1 MFWER
6 DRVTFYENE
15 NAAKIISRNKI
26 KLAIKEKEFV
36 SNARNKFLDEF
47 IKFENKTVFEKGWYD
62 FFSLKIRYI
71 DEKLLVQYM
80 PNNTISKTFYK
91 ILLEARS
98 LSIGF
103 SNYTGCKMNIEKVFN
118 EIKKEV
124 YRDSKNNEE
133 FFFEFFLSKFQSKKT
148 KNLKFFKNFPMISDN
163 QIELLKN
170 NLENQQKFNELAK
183 RIACL
188 FKKEE
193 IKEDNQNNISK
204 NTNQKSKSPNKEKKR
219 IPVNKERKE
228 RKKDIQDLENLN
240 QSKENNRIEVA
251 NKYKIFTKEF
261 DVAKNAQKLVNS
273 DELNDLRKKFDEECK
288 DYTKLINELAKKLK
302 KLLLAFDSTAW
313 EFSQDEGSFDGSRFA
328 AFIANNNNS
337 SIYKLEK
344 KNIEKNTIVSLLMDN
359 SGSMRGKPI
368 ITSALTSEI
377 LTHTL
382 EKCNVNV
389 EILGFTTNEWKGGKS
404 KKKWEGLE
412 RPSKPGRLNDLL
424 HIIYK
429 DADAAWSLSKKNLGL
444 ILKDGL
450 LKENIDGEAL
460 IWASSRLKRRNEKK
474 KILIVISD
482 GAPVDDS
489 TLSVNIPGILENH
502 LREVVSEIE
511 QEGKINLVA
520 IGIGHDVSKY
530 YKKAFTIDSPDK
542 LGDIIIE
549 NLAKNLR

>member
-26 KLAIKEKEFV
+26 KLAIKEKDFI
-36 SNARNKFLDEF
+36 SNARNKLLDEF

-80 PNNTISKTFYK
+80 PDNTISKTFYK

-103 SNYTGCKMNIEKVFN
+103 SNFTGCKMNIEKVFN

-124 YRDSKNNEE
+124 YRDSKNSEE

-148 KNLKFFKNFPMISDN
+148 KNSKFFKNFPMISDN

-170 NLENQQKFNELAK
+170 SLENQQKFNELAK
-183 RIACL
+183 RIADL

-219 IPVNKERKE
+219 IPLNKERKE
-228 RKKDIQDLENLN
+228 KKKDIQDLENLN
-240 QSKENNRIEVA
+240 QTKENNQIEVL
-251 NKYKIFTKEF
+251 NKYKIYTKEF

-273 DELNDLRKKFDEECK
+273 NELNDLRKKFDEECK

-328 AFIANNNNS
+328 AFIANNDNS

-404 KKKWEGLE
+404 KKKWEGLD
-412 RPSKPGRLNDLL
+412 RPNKPGRLNDLL

-429 DADAAWSLSKKNLGL
+429 DADTAWSLSKKNLGL

-489 TLSVNIPGILENH
+489 TLSVNSPSILENH

-530 YKKAFTIDSPDK
+530 YKKAFTIDSPEK

>member
-1 MFWER
+1 M
-6 DRVTFYENE
+6 TFYENE
-15 NAAKIISRNKI
+15 NTAKIISKNKI
-26 KLAIKEKEFV
+26 KLVIKDKDLI
-36 SNARNKFLDEF
+36 SNSENKFLDES
-47 IKFENKTVFEKGWYD
+47 IKFENKTIFEKGWYD

-71 DEKLLVQYM
+71 DEKLFGQNIPDTKL
-80 PNNTISKTFYK
+80 SKRFYK

-103 SNYTGCKMNIEKVFN
+103 SKFVGCKINVEKILN
-118 EIKKEV
+118 EIKNQVHK
-124 YRDSKNNEE
+124 DSKNNEGL
-133 FFFEFFLSKFQSKKT
+133 FFEFFLLKFQSKET
-148 KNLKFFKNFPMISDN
+148 KNLKFFKTFPMIN
-163 QIELLKN
+163 NNKIKLLKN
-170 NLENQQKFNELAK
+170 NLEKNKFYEIAKKISNLLQQEEM
-183 RIACL
+183 
-188 FKKEE
+188 KEE
-193 IKEDNQNNISK
+193 NQNNISK
-204 NTNQKSKSPNKEKKR
+204 KTTQKSKSLTKDKKK
-219 IPVNKERKE
+219 IPLNKERK
-228 RKKDIQDLENLN
+228 KQTKDPQNPKNSN
-240 QSKENNRIEVA
+240 QSEENNKIEVL
-251 NKYKIFTKEF
+251 NKYKIFTREF
-261 DVAKNAQKLVNS
+261 DVAKNAEKLVKSN
-273 DELNDLRKKFDEECK
+273 ELNDLRKKFDEECK

-313 EFSQDEGSFDGSRFA
+313 EFSQDEGNFDGSRFA
-328 AFIANNNNS
+328 AFIANNDNS

-344 KNIEKNTIVSLLMDN
+344 KNVEKNTIVSLLMDN

-404 KKKWEGLE
+404 KKKWESLD
-412 RPSKPGRLNDLL
+412 RPNKPGRLNDLL

-429 DADAAWSLSKKNLGL
+429 DADASWSVAKKNIGL
-444 ILKDGL
+444 ILKEGL

-489 TLSVNIPGILENH
+489 TLSVNNPNILENH
-502 LREVVSEIE
+502 LKEVVTEIE
-511 QEGKINLVA
+511 QEGRINLVA
-520 IGIGHDVSKY
+520 IGIGHDVSRY

-549 NLAKNLR
+549 NLAENLG

>member
-1 MFWER
+1 M
-6 DRVTFYENE
+6 TFYENE
-15 NAAKIISRNKI
+15 NTAKIISKNKI
-26 KLAIKEKEFV
+26 KLVIKDKDLI
-36 SNARNKFLDEF
+36 SNSENKFLDES
-47 IKFENKTVFEKGWYD
+47 IKFENKTIFEKGWYD

-71 DEKLLVQYM
+71 DEKLFGQNIPDTKL
-80 PNNTISKTFYK
+80 SKRFYK

-103 SNYTGCKMNIEKVFN
+103 SKFVGCKINVEKILN
-118 EIKKEV
+118 EIKNQVHK
-124 YRDSKNNEE
+124 DSKNNEGL
-133 FFFEFFLSKFQSKKT
+133 FFEFFLLKFQSKET
-148 KNLKFFKNFPMISDN
+148 KNLKFFKTFPMIN
-163 QIELLKN
+163 NNKIKLLKN
-170 NLENQQKFNELAK
+170 NLEKNKFYEIAKKISNLLQQEEM
-183 RIACL
+183 
-188 FKKEE
+188 KEE
-193 IKEDNQNNISK
+193 NQNNISK
-204 NTNQKSKSPNKEKKR
+204 KTTQKSKSLTKDKKK
-219 IPVNKERKE
+219 IPLNKERK
-228 RKKDIQDLENLN
+228 KQTKDPQNPKNSN
-240 QSKENNRIEVA
+240 QSEENNKIEVL
-251 NKYKIFTKEF
+251 NKYKIFTREF
-261 DVAKNAQKLVNS
+261 DVAKNAEKLVESN
-273 DELNDLRKKFDEECK
+273 ELNDLRKKFDEECK

-302 KLLLAFDSTAW
+302 KLLLAFDTTAW

-328 AFIANNNNS
+328 AFIANNDNS

-344 KNIEKNTIVSLLMDN
+344 KNVEKNTIVSLLMDN

-404 KKKWEGLE
+404 KKKWESLD
-412 RPSKPGRLNDLL
+412 RPNKPGRLNDLL

-429 DADAAWSLSKKNLGL
+429 DADASWSVAKKNIGL
-444 ILKDGL
+444 ILKEGL

-489 TLSVNIPGILENH
+489 TLSVNNPNILENH
-502 LREVVSEIE
+502 LKEVVTEIE
-511 QEGKINLVA
+511 QEGRINLVA
-520 IGIGHDVSKY
+520 IGIGHDVSRY

-549 NLAKNLR
+549 NLAENLG

>member
-1 MFWER
+1 M
-6 DRVTFYENE
+6 TFYENE
-15 NAAKIISRNKI
+15 NTAKIISKNKI
-26 KLAIKEKEFV
+26 KLVIKDKDLI
-36 SNARNKFLDEF
+36 SNSENKFLDES
-47 IKFENKTVFEKGWYD
+47 IKFENKTIFEKGWYD

-71 DEKLLVQYM
+71 DEKLFGQNIPDTKL
-80 PNNTISKTFYK
+80 SKRFYK

-103 SNYTGCKMNIEKVFN
+103 SKFVGCKINVEKILN
-118 EIKKEV
+118 EIKNQFYK
-124 YRDSKNNEE
+124 DSKNNEGL
-133 FFFEFFLSKFQSKKT
+133 FFEFFLLKFQSKET
-148 KNLKFFKNFPMISDN
+148 KNLKFFKTFPMIN
-163 QIELLKN
+163 NNKIKLLKN
-170 NLENQQKFNELAK
+170 NLEKNKFYEIAKKISNLLQQEEM
-183 RIACL
+183 
-188 FKKEE
+188 KEE
-193 IKEDNQNNISK
+193 NQNNISK
-204 NTNQKSKSPNKEKKR
+204 KTTQKSKSLTKDKKK
-219 IPVNKERKE
+219 IPLNKERK
-228 RKKDIQDLENLN
+228 KQTKDPQNPKNSN
-240 QSKENNRIEVA
+240 QSEENNKIEVL
-251 NKYKIFTKEF
+251 NKYKIFTREF
-261 DVAKNAQKLVNS
+261 DVAKNAEKLVESN
-273 DELNDLRKKFDEECK
+273 ELNDLRKKFDEECK

-302 KLLLAFDSTAW
+302 KLLLAFDTTAW

-328 AFIANNNNS
+328 AFIANNDNS

-344 KNIEKNTIVSLLMDN
+344 KNVEKNTIVSLLMDN

-404 KKKWEGLE
+404 KKKWESLD
-412 RPSKPGRLNDLL
+412 RPNKPGRLNDLL

-429 DADAAWSLSKKNLGL
+429 DADASWSVAKKNIGL
-444 ILKDGL
+444 ILKEGL

-489 TLSVNIPGILENH
+489 TLSVNNPNILENH
-502 LREVVSEIE
+502 LKEVVTEIE
-511 QEGKINLVA
+511 QEGRINLVA
-520 IGIGHDVSKY
+520 IGIGHDVSRY

-549 NLAKNLR
+549 NLAENLG

>member
-26 KLAIKEKEFV
+26 KLAIKEKDFI
-36 SNARNKFLDEF
+36 SNARNKLLDEF

-80 PNNTISKTFYK
+80 PDNTISKTFYK

-103 SNYTGCKMNIEKVFN
+103 SNFTGCKMNIEKVFN

-124 YRDSKNNEE
+124 YRDSKNSEE

-148 KNLKFFKNFPMISDN
+148 KNSKFFKNFPMISDN

-170 NLENQQKFNELAK
+170 SLENQQKFNELAK
-183 RIACL
+183 RIADL

-219 IPVNKERKE
+219 IPLNKERKE
-228 RKKDIQDLENLN
+228 KKKDIQDLENLN
-240 QSKENNRIEVA
+240 QTKENNQIEVL
-251 NKYKIFTKEF
+251 NKYKIYTKEF

-273 DELNDLRKKFDEECK
+273 NELNDLRKKFDEECK

-328 AFIANNNNS
+328 AFIANNDNS

-404 KKKWEGLE
+404 KKKWEGLD

-429 DADAAWSLSKKNLGL
+429 DADTAWSLSKKNLGL

-460 IWASSRLKRRNEKK
+460 VWASSRLKRRNEKK

-489 TLSVNIPGILENH
+489 TLSVNSPSILENH

>member
-1 MFWER
+1 M
-6 DRVTFYENE
+6 TFYENE
-15 NAAKIISRNKI
+15 NTAKIISKNKI
-26 KLAIKEKEFV
+26 KLVIKDKDLI
-36 SNARNKFLDEF
+36 SNSENKFLDES
-47 IKFENKTVFEKGWYD
+47 IKFENKTIFEKGWYD

-71 DEKLLVQYM
+71 DEKLFVQNI
-80 PNNTISKTFYK
+80 PDTKLSKRFYK

-103 SNYTGCKMNIEKVFN
+103 SKFVGCKINVEKILN
-118 EIKKEV
+118 EIKNQVHK
-124 YRDSKNNEE
+124 DSKNNEGL
-133 FFFEFFLSKFQSKKT
+133 FFEFFLLKFQSKET
-148 KNLKFFKNFPMISDN
+148 KNLKFFKTFPMIN
-163 QIELLKN
+163 NNKIKLLKN
-170 NLENQQKFNELAK
+170 NLEKNKFYEIAKKISNLLQQEEM
-183 RIACL
+183 
-188 FKKEE
+188 KEE
-193 IKEDNQNNISK
+193 NQNNISK
-204 NTNQKSKSPNKEKKR
+204 KTTQKSKSLTKDKKK
-219 IPVNKERKE
+219 IPLNKERK
-228 RKKDIQDLENLN
+228 KQTKDPQNPKNSN
-240 QSKENNRIEVA
+240 QSEENNKIEVL
-251 NKYKIFTKEF
+251 NKYKIFTREF
-261 DVAKNAQKLVNS
+261 DVAKNAEKLVKSN
-273 DELNDLRKKFDEECK
+273 ELNDLRKKFDEECK

-328 AFIANNNNS
+328 AFIANNDNS

-344 KNIEKNTIVSLLMDN
+344 KNVEKNTIVSLLMDN

-404 KKKWEGLE
+404 KKKWESLD
-412 RPSKPGRLNDLL
+412 RPNKPGRLNDLL

-429 DADAAWSLSKKNLGL
+429 DADASWSVAKKNIGL
-444 ILKDGL
+444 ILKEGL

-489 TLSVNIPGILENH
+489 TLSVNNPNILENH
-502 LREVVSEIE
+502 LKEVVTEIE
-511 QEGKINLVA
+511 QEGRINLVA
-520 IGIGHDVSKY
+520 IGIGHDVSRY

-549 NLAKNLR
+549 NLAENLG

>member
-1 MFWER
+1 M
-6 DRVTFYENE
+6 TFYENE
-15 NAAKIISRNKI
+15 NTAKIISKNKI
-26 KLAIKEKEFV
+26 KLIIKDKDLI
-36 SNARNKFLDEF
+36 SNSENKFLDESL
-47 IKFENKTVFEKGWYD
+47 KFEKKTIFEKGWYD

-71 DEKLLVQYM
+71 DERLFVQNIPDTKL
-80 PNNTISKTFYK
+80 SKIFYK
-91 ILLEARS
+91 LLLEARS

-103 SNYTGCKMNIEKVFN
+103 SKFAGCKINVEKIFN
-118 EIKKEV
+118 EIKNQIHK
-124 YRDSKNNEE
+124 DSKNNEE
-133 FFFEFFLSKFQSKKT
+133 LFFEFFLLKFQSKEN
-148 KNLKFFKNFPMISDN
+148 KNLKFFKKFPMIN
-163 QIELLKN
+163 NNKIKLLKN
-170 NLENQQKFNELAK
+170 NLEKNKFYEIAKKISNLLQQEEM
-183 RIACL
+183 
-188 FKKEE
+188 KEE
-193 IKEDNQNNISK
+193 NQNNISK
-204 NTNQKSKSPNKEKKR
+204 NTTKKSKSLTKEKKKV
-219 IPVNKERKE
+219 PLNKERK
-228 RKKDIQDLENLN
+228 KKTKELQNLENLN
-240 QSKENNRIEVA
+240 QPNENNKIEVL
-251 NKYKIFTKEF
+251 NKYKIFTREY
-261 DVAKNAQKLVNS
+261 DIAKNAERLVKSN
-273 DELNDLRKKFDEECK
+273 ELNDLRKKFDEECK

-344 KNIEKNTIVSLLMDN
+344 KNVEKNTIVSLLMDN

-404 KKKWEGLE
+404 KKKWDSLD
-412 RPSKPGRLNDLL
+412 RPNKPGRLNDLL

-429 DADAAWSLSKKNLGL
+429 DADASWSVAKKNIGL
-444 ILKDGL
+444 ILKEGL

-460 IWASSRLKRRNEKK
+460 IWASNRLKRRNEKK

-489 TLSVNIPGILENH
+489 TLSVNNPNILENH
-502 LREVVSEIE
+502 LKEVVTEIE
-511 QEGKINLVA
+511 QEGKIKLVA
-520 IGIGHDVSKY
+520 IGIGHDVSRY

>member
-1 MFWER
+1 M
-6 DRVTFYENE
+6 TFYENE
-15 NAAKIISRNKI
+15 NTAKIISKNKI
-26 KLAIKEKEFV
+26 KLLIKDKDLI
-36 SNARNKFLDEF
+36 SNSENKFLDES
-47 IKFENKTVFEKGWYD
+47 IKFENKTIFEKGWYD

-71 DEKLLVQYM
+71 DEKLFVQNI
-80 PNNTISKTFYK
+80 PDTKLSKRFYK

-103 SNYTGCKMNIEKVFN
+103 SKFVGCKINVEKILN
-118 EIKKEV
+118 EIKNQVHK
-124 YRDSKNNEE
+124 DSKNNEGL
-133 FFFEFFLSKFQSKKT
+133 FFEFFLLKFQSKET
-148 KNLKFFKNFPMISDN
+148 KNLKFFKTFPMIN
-163 QIELLKN
+163 NNKIKLLKN
-170 NLENQQKFNELAK
+170 NLEKNKFYEIAKKISNLLQQEEM
-183 RIACL
+183 
-188 FKKEE
+188 KEE
-193 IKEDNQNNISK
+193 NQNNISK
-204 NTNQKSKSPNKEKKR
+204 KTTQKSKSLTKDKKK
-219 IPVNKERKE
+219 IPLNKERK
-228 RKKDIQDLENLN
+228 KQTKDPQNPKNSN
-240 QSKENNRIEVA
+240 QSEENNKIEVL
-251 NKYKIFTKEF
+251 NKYKIFTREF
-261 DVAKNAQKLVNS
+261 DVAKNAEKLVKSN
-273 DELNDLRKKFDEECK
+273 ELNDLRKKFDEECK

-313 EFSQDEGSFDGSRFA
+313 EFSQDEGNFDGSRFA
-328 AFIANNNNS
+328 AFIANNDNS

-344 KNIEKNTIVSLLMDN
+344 KNVEKNTIVSLLMDN

-404 KKKWEGLE
+404 KKKWESLD
-412 RPSKPGRLNDLL
+412 RPNKPGRLNDLL

-429 DADAAWSLSKKNLGL
+429 DADASWSVAKKNIGL
-444 ILKDGL
+444 ILKEGL

-489 TLSVNIPGILENH
+489 TLSVNNPNILENH
-502 LREVVSEIE
+502 LKEVVTEIE
-511 QEGKINLVA
+511 QEGRINLVA
-520 IGIGHDVSKY
+520 IGIGHDVSRY

-549 NLAKNLR
+549 NLAENLG

>member
-1 MFWER
+1 M
-6 DRVTFYENE
+6 TFYENE
-15 NAAKIISRNKI
+15 NTAKIISKNKI
-26 KLAIKEKEFV
+26 KLIIKDKDLI
-36 SNARNKFLDEF
+36 SNSENKFLDESL
-47 IKFENKTVFEKGWYD
+47 KFEKKTIFEKGWYD

-71 DEKLLVQYM
+71 DERLFVQNIPDTKL
-80 PNNTISKTFYK
+80 SKRFYK
-91 ILLEARS
+91 LLLEARS

-103 SNYTGCKMNIEKVFN
+103 SKFAGCKINVEKIFN
-118 EIKKEV
+118 EIKNQIHK
-124 YRDSKNNEE
+124 DSKNNEE
-133 FFFEFFLSKFQSKKT
+133 LFFEFFLLKFQSKEN
-148 KNLKFFKNFPMISDN
+148 KNLKFFKKFPMIN
-163 QIELLKN
+163 NNKIKLLKN
-170 NLENQQKFNELAK
+170 NLEKNKFYEIAKKISNLFQQ
-183 RIACL
+183 
-188 FKKEE
+188 EE
-193 IKEDNQNNISK
+193 IKEENQNNISK
-204 NTNQKSKSPNKEKKR
+204 NTTQKSKSLTKEKKKV
-219 IPVNKERKE
+219 PLNKERK
-228 RKKDIQDLENLN
+228 KKTKESQNLENSN
-240 QSKENNRIEVA
+240 QPNENNKIEVL
-251 NKYKIFTKEF
+251 NKYKIFTREY
-261 DVAKNAQKLVNS
+261 DIAKNAERLVKSN
-273 DELNDLRKKFDEECK
+273 ELNDLRKKFDEECK

-344 KNIEKNTIVSLLMDN
+344 KNVEKNTIVSLLMDN

-404 KKKWEGLE
+404 KKKWESLD
-412 RPSKPGRLNDLL
+412 RPNKPGRLNDLL

-429 DADAAWSLSKKNLGL
+429 DADASWSVAKKNIGL
-444 ILKDGL
+444 ILKEGL

-460 IWASSRLKRRNEKK
+460 IWASNRLKRRNEKK

-489 TLSVNIPGILENH
+489 TLSVNNPNILENH
-502 LREVVSEIE
+502 LKEVVTEIE
-511 QEGKINLVA
+511 QEGKIKLVA
-520 IGIGHDVSKY
+520 IGIGHDVSRY

>member
-26 KLAIKEKEFV
+26 KLAIKEKEFI

-47 IKFENKTVFEKGWYD
+47 IKFENKTVFAKGWYD

-71 DEKLLVQYM
+71 DEKLLFQYM
-80 PNNTISKTFYK
+80 PDSTISKTFYK

-103 SNYTGCKMNIEKVFN
+103 SNFTGCKMNIEKVFN

-124 YRDSKNNEE
+124 YKDSKNSEE

-148 KNLKFFKNFPMISDN
+148 KNSKFFKNFPMISDN
-163 QIELLKN
+163 EIELLKS

-183 RIACL
+183 RIAGL

-219 IPVNKERKE
+219 IPLNKERKE
-228 RKKDIQDLENLN
+228 KKKDVQDLENLN
-240 QSKENNRIEVA
+240 QSTENNQIEVS

-389 EILGFTTNEWKGGKS
+389 EILGFTTNEWKGGNS

-444 ILKDGL
+444 VLKDGL

-489 TLSVNIPGILENH
+489 TLSVNSPSILENH
-502 LREVVSEIE
+502 LRKVVSEIE
-511 QEGKINLVA
+511 EEGKINLVA

>member
-1 MFWER
+1 MFRER

-15 NAAKIISRNKI
+15 NTAKIISRNKI
-26 KLAIKEKEFV
+26 KLAIKDKDFI
-36 SNARNKFLDEF
+36 SNAQNKLLDEF
-47 IKFENKTVFEKGWYD
+47 IKFENKTFFEKGWYD

-71 DEKLLVQYM
+71 DEKLLIQYM
-80 PNNTISKTFYK
+80 PDNTIAKTYYK

-103 SNYTGCKMNIEKVFN
+103 SNFTGCKMNIEKVFN

-124 YRDSKNNEE
+124 YKDSKNNEE

-148 KNLKFFKNFPMISDN
+148 KNSKFLKNFPMITDN

-183 RIACL
+183 RIADL

-193 IKEDNQNNISK
+193 INEDNQNNISK
-204 NTNQKSKSPNKEKKR
+204 NTDQKSKSLNKEKKR
-219 IPVNKERKE
+219 IPLNKERKKE
-228 RKKDIQDLENLN
+228 KKNIQDLENLN
-240 QSKENNRIEVA
+240 QSKENNQIEVS

-389 EILGFTTNEWKGGKS
+389 EILGFTTNEWKGGRS

-429 DADAAWSLSKKNLGL
+429 DADSPWSLSKKNLGL
-444 ILKDGL
+444 ILKEGL

-489 TLSVNIPGILENH
+489 TLSVNSPGILENH

-549 NLAKNLR
+549 NLAKNLG

>member
-1 MFWER
+1 M
-6 DRVTFYENE
+6 TFYENE
-15 NAAKIISRNKI
+15 NAAKIISKNKI
-26 KLAIKEKEFV
+26 KLVAKDNGLISNSENKLLEEF
-36 SNARNKFLDEF
+36 L
-47 IKFENKTVFEKGWYD
+47 KFENKTFFGKGWFD
-62 FFSLKIRYI
+62 FLSLKIRYI
-71 DEKLLVQYM
+71 DERLFIQNIPDTEL
-80 PNNTISKTFYK
+80 SKKFYK

-103 SNYTGCKMNIEKVFN
+103 SKFVGCKINIEKILN
-118 EIKKEV
+118 EIKKQV
-124 YRDSKNNEE
+124 YKDSKNNEE
-133 FFFEFFLSKFQSKKT
+133 LFFEFFLLKFQSKET
-148 KNLKFFKNFPMISDN
+148 QNLKFFKKFPMIKDN
-163 QIELLKN
+163 KIKLLKY
-170 NLENQQKFNELAK
+170 NLGKNKFYEIAK
-183 RIACL
+183 RISNL
-188 FKKEE
+188 LQQKEMD
-193 IKEDNQNNISK
+193 KDNQNNISK
-204 NTNQKSKSPNKEKKR
+204 NTSQKSQSLSKEKKKVPLNKEKK
-219 IPVNKERKE
+219 KET
-228 RKKDIQDLENLN
+228 KDSQNSENLN
-240 QSKENNRIEVA
+240 HSKENNKIEFL
-251 NKYKIFTKEF
+251 NKYKIFTREF
-261 DVAKNAQKLVNS
+261 DISKNAEKLVNS

-404 KKKWEGLE
+404 KRRWEDLD
-412 RPSKPGRLNDLL
+412 RPNKPGRLNDLL

-429 DADAAWSLSKKNLGL
+429 DADASWSVAKKNIGL
-444 ILKDGL
+444 ILKEGL

-489 TLSVNIPGILENH
+489 TLSVNNPNILENH
-502 LREVVSEIE
+502 LKEVVTEIE
-511 QEGKINLVA
+511 QEGRINLVA

>member
-1 MFWER
+1 M
-6 DRVTFYENE
+6 TFYENE
-15 NAAKIISRNKI
+15 NTAKIISKNKI
-26 KLAIKEKEFV
+26 KLLIKDKDLI
-36 SNARNKFLDEF
+36 SNSENKFLDES
-47 IKFENKTVFEKGWYD
+47 IKFENKTIFEKGWYD

-71 DEKLLVQYM
+71 DEKLFGQNIPDTKL
-80 PNNTISKTFYK
+80 SKRFYK

-103 SNYTGCKMNIEKVFN
+103 SKFVGCKINVEKILN
-118 EIKKEV
+118 EIKNQVHK
-124 YRDSKNNEE
+124 DSKNNEE
-133 FFFEFFLSKFQSKKT
+133 LFFEFFLLKFQSKET
-148 KNLKFFKNFPMISDN
+148 KNLKFFKTFPMIN
-163 QIELLKN
+163 NNKIKLLKN
-170 NLENQQKFNELAK
+170 NLEKNKFYEIAKNISNLLQQEEM
-183 RIACL
+183 
-188 FKKEE
+188 KEE
-193 IKEDNQNNISK
+193 NQNNISK
-204 NTNQKSKSPNKEKKR
+204 KTTQKSKSLTKDKKK
-219 IPVNKERKE
+219 IPLNKERK
-228 RKKDIQDLENLN
+228 KQTKDPQNPKNSN
-240 QSKENNRIEVA
+240 QSEENNKIEVL
-251 NKYKIFTKEF
+251 NKYKIFTREF
-261 DVAKNAQKLVNS
+261 DVAKNAEKLVKSN
-273 DELNDLRKKFDEECK
+273 ELNDLRKKFDEECK

-313 EFSQDEGSFDGSRFA
+313 EFSQDEGNFDGSRFA
-328 AFIANNNNS
+328 AFIANNDNS

-344 KNIEKNTIVSLLMDN
+344 KNVEKNTIVSLLMDN

-404 KKKWEGLE
+404 KKKWESLD
-412 RPSKPGRLNDLL
+412 RPNKPGRLNDLL

-429 DADAAWSLSKKNLGL
+429 DADASWSVAKKNIGL
-444 ILKDGL
+444 ILKEGL

-489 TLSVNIPGILENH
+489 TLSVNNPNILENH
-502 LREVVSEIE
+502 LKEVVTEIE
-511 QEGKINLVA
+511 QEGRINLVA
-520 IGIGHDVSKY
+520 IGIGHDVSRY

-549 NLAKNLR
+549 NLAENLG

>member
-1 MFWER
+1 M
-6 DRVTFYENE
+6 TFYENE
-15 NAAKIISRNKI
+15 NTAKIISKNKI
-26 KLAIKEKEFV
+26 KLLIKDKDLI
-36 SNARNKFLDEF
+36 SNSENKFLDES
-47 IKFENKTVFEKGWYD
+47 IKFENKTIFEKGWYD

-71 DEKLLVQYM
+71 DEKLFGQNIPDTKL
-80 PNNTISKTFYK
+80 SKRFYK

-103 SNYTGCKMNIEKVFN
+103 SKFVGCKINVEKILN
-118 EIKKEV
+118 EIKNQFYK
-124 YRDSKNNEE
+124 DSKNNEGL
-133 FFFEFFLSKFQSKKT
+133 FFEFFLLKFQSKET
-148 KNLKFFKNFPMISDN
+148 KNLKFFKTFPMIN
-163 QIELLKN
+163 NNKIKLLKN
-170 NLENQQKFNELAK
+170 NLEKNKFYEIAKNISNLLQQEEM
-183 RIACL
+183 
-188 FKKEE
+188 KEE
-193 IKEDNQNNISK
+193 NQNNISK
-204 NTNQKSKSPNKEKKR
+204 KTTQKSKSLTKDKKK
-219 IPVNKERKE
+219 IPLNKERK
-228 RKKDIQDLENLN
+228 KQTKDPQNPKNSN
-240 QSKENNRIEVA
+240 QSEENNKIEVL
-251 NKYKIFTKEF
+251 NKYKIFTREF
-261 DVAKNAQKLVNS
+261 DVAKNAEKLVESN
-273 DELNDLRKKFDEECK
+273 ELNDLRKKFDEECK

-302 KLLLAFDSTAW
+302 KLLLAFDTTAW

-328 AFIANNNNS
+328 AFIANNDNS

-344 KNIEKNTIVSLLMDN
+344 KNVEKNTIVSLLMDN

-404 KKKWEGLE
+404 KKKWESLD
-412 RPSKPGRLNDLL
+412 RPNKPGRLNDLL

-429 DADAAWSLSKKNLGL
+429 DADASWSVAKKNIGL
-444 ILKDGL
+444 ILKEGL

-489 TLSVNIPGILENH
+489 TLSVNNPNILENH
-502 LREVVSEIE
+502 LKEVVTEIE
-511 QEGKINLVA
+511 QEGRINLVA
-520 IGIGHDVSKY
+520 IGIGHDVSRY

-549 NLAKNLR
+549 NLAENLG

>member
-1 MFWER
+1 M
-6 DRVTFYENE
+6 TFYENE
-15 NAAKIISRNKI
+15 NTAKIISKNKI
-26 KLAIKEKEFV
+26 KLVIKDKDLI
-36 SNARNKFLDEF
+36 SNSENKFLDES
-47 IKFENKTVFEKGWYD
+47 IKFENKTIFEKGWYD

-71 DEKLLVQYM
+71 DEKLFVQNI
-80 PNNTISKTFYK
+80 PDTKLSTRFYK

-103 SNYTGCKMNIEKVFN
+103 SKFVGCKINVEKILN
-118 EIKKEV
+118 EIKNQVHK
-124 YRDSKNNEE
+124 DSKNNEE
-133 FFFEFFLSKFQSKKT
+133 LFFEFFLLKFQSKET
-148 KNLKFFKNFPMISDN
+148 KNLKFFKTFPMIN
-163 QIELLKN
+163 NNKIKLLKN
-170 NLENQQKFNELAK
+170 NLEKNKFYEIAKNISNLLQQEEM
-183 RIACL
+183 
-188 FKKEE
+188 KEE
-193 IKEDNQNNISK
+193 NQNNISK
-204 NTNQKSKSPNKEKKR
+204 KTTQKSKSLTKDKKK
-219 IPVNKERKE
+219 IPLNKERK
-228 RKKDIQDLENLN
+228 KQTKDPQNPKNSN
-240 QSKENNRIEVA
+240 QSEENNKIEVL
-251 NKYKIFTKEF
+251 NKYKIFTREF
-261 DVAKNAQKLVNS
+261 DVAKNAEKLVESN
-273 DELNDLRKKFDEECK
+273 ELNDLRKKFDEECK

-302 KLLLAFDSTAW
+302 KLLLAFDTTAW

-328 AFIANNNNS
+328 AFIANNDNS

-344 KNIEKNTIVSLLMDN
+344 KNVEKNTIVSLLMDN

-404 KKKWEGLE
+404 KKKWESLD
-412 RPSKPGRLNDLL
+412 RPNKPGRLNDLL

-429 DADAAWSLSKKNLGL
+429 DADASWSVAKKNIGL
-444 ILKDGL
+444 ILKEGL

-489 TLSVNIPGILENH
+489 TLSVNNPNILENH
-502 LREVVSEIE
+502 LKEVVTEIE
-511 QEGKINLVA
+511 QEGRINLVA
-520 IGIGHDVSKY
+520 IGIGHDVSRY

-549 NLAKNLR
+549 NLAENLG

>member
-1 MFWER
+1 M
-6 DRVTFYENE
+6 TFYENE
-15 NAAKIISRNKI
+15 NTAKIISKNKI
-26 KLAIKEKEFV
+26 KLVIKDKDLI
-36 SNARNKFLDEF
+36 SNSENKFLDES
-47 IKFENKTVFEKGWYD
+47 IKLENKTIFEKGWYD

-71 DEKLLVQYM
+71 DEKLFGQNIPDTKL
-80 PNNTISKTFYK
+80 SKRFYK

-103 SNYTGCKMNIEKVFN
+103 SKFVGCKINVEKILN
-118 EIKKEV
+118 EIKNQVHK
-124 YRDSKNNEE
+124 DSKNNEGL
-133 FFFEFFLSKFQSKKT
+133 FFEFFLLKFQSKET
-148 KNLKFFKNFPMISDN
+148 KNLKFFKTFPMIN
-163 QIELLKN
+163 NNKIKLLKN
-170 NLENQQKFNELAK
+170 NLEKNKFYEIAKKISNLLQQEEM
-183 RIACL
+183 
-188 FKKEE
+188 KEE
-193 IKEDNQNNISK
+193 NQNNISK
-204 NTNQKSKSPNKEKKR
+204 KTTQKSKSLTKDKKK
-219 IPVNKERKE
+219 IPLNKERK
-228 RKKDIQDLENLN
+228 KQTKDPQNPKNSN
-240 QSKENNRIEVA
+240 QSEENNKIEVL
-251 NKYKIFTKEF
+251 NKYKIFTREF
-261 DVAKNAQKLVNS
+261 DVAKNAEKLVKSN
-273 DELNDLRKKFDEECK
+273 ELNDLRKKFDEECK

-302 KLLLAFDSTAW
+302 KLLLAFDTTAW

-328 AFIANNNNS
+328 AFIANNDNS

-344 KNIEKNTIVSLLMDN
+344 KNVEKNTIVSLLMDN

-404 KKKWEGLE
+404 KKKWESLD
-412 RPSKPGRLNDLL
+412 RPNKPGRLNDLL

-429 DADAAWSLSKKNLGL
+429 DADASWSVAKKNIGL
-444 ILKDGL
+444 ILKEGL

-489 TLSVNIPGILENH
+489 TLSVNNPNILENH
-502 LREVVSEIE
+502 LKEVVTEIE
-511 QEGKINLVA
+511 QEGRINLVA
-520 IGIGHDVSKY
+520 IGIGHDVSRY

-549 NLAKNLR
+549 NLAENLG

>member
-26 KLAIKEKEFV
+26 KLAIKEKDFI
-36 SNARNKFLDEF
+36 SNARNKLLDEF

-80 PNNTISKTFYK
+80 PDNTISKTFYK

-103 SNYTGCKMNIEKVFN
+103 SNFTGCKMNIEKVFS

-148 KNLKFFKNFPMISDN
+148 KNSKFFKNFPMISDN

-183 RIACL
+183 RIADL

-219 IPVNKERKE
+219 IPLNKERKE
-228 RKKDIQDLENLN
+228 KKKDIQDLENLN
-240 QSKENNRIEVA
+240 QTKENNQIEVL
-251 NKYKIFTKEF
+251 NKYKIYTKEF

-273 DELNDLRKKFDEECK
+273 NELNDLRKKFDEECK

-328 AFIANNNNS
+328 AFIANNDNS

-404 KKKWEGLE
+404 KKKWEGLD

-429 DADAAWSLSKKNLGL
+429 DADTAWSLSKKNLGL

-460 IWASSRLKRRNEKK
+460 VWASSRLKRRNEKK

-489 TLSVNIPGILENH
+489 TLSVNSPSILENH

-530 YKKAFTIDSPDK
+530 YKKAFTIDSPEK

>member
-1 MFWER
+1 M
-6 DRVTFYENE
+6 TFYENE

-26 KLAIKEKEFV
+26 KLAIK
-36 SNARNKFLDEF
+36 NKDLISTAENKLLDES

-71 DEKLLVQYM
+71 DKKFLIQNI
-80 PNNTISKTFYK
+80 PDTIISQRFYK
-91 ILLEARS
+91 ILLETRS

-103 SNYTGCKMNIEKVFN
+103 SKFTGCKMNFEKVFN
-118 EIKKEV
+118 EIKREV
-124 YRDSKNNEE
+124 YKDSKNNEE
-133 FFFEFFLSKFQSKKT
+133 FFFEFFLSKFQSKET
-148 KNLKFFKNFPMISDN
+148 NNAKFFKKFPMINSS
-163 QIELLKN
+163 QIKLLKN
-170 NLENQQKFNELAK
+170 NLENQQKFYEIAK
-183 RIACL
+183 IIANL
-188 FKKEE
+188 LKQEE
-193 IKEDNQNNISK
+193 KKEDNQNNISK

-219 IPVNKERKE
+219 TPL
-228 RKKDIQDLENLN
+228 KKIIKKKTKDTPDLENLN
-240 QSKENNRIEVA
+240 QSKENNQIEVL

-261 DVAKNAQKLVNS
+261 DVAKNAQKLVNP
-273 DELNDLRKKFDEECK
+273 DELADLRKKFDEECK

-302 KLLLAFDSTAW
+302 KLLFAFDSTAW

-344 KNIEKNTIVSLLMDN
+344 KNVEKNTIVSLLMDN

-404 KKKWEGLE
+404 KKQWEDLQ

-429 DADAAWSLSKKNLGL
+429 DADSSWNVAKKNLGL
-444 ILKDGL
+444 ILKEGL

-460 IWASSRLKRRNEKK
+460 LWASDRLKRRNEKK

-489 TLSVNIPGILENH
+489 TLSVNSPSILENH
-502 LREVVSEIE
+502 LKEVVTEIE

>member
-1 MFWER
+1 
-6 DRVTFYENE
+6 VTFYENE
-15 NAAKIISRNKI
+15 NTAKIISKNKI
-26 KLAIKEKEFV
+26 KLLIKDKDLI
-36 SNARNKFLDEF
+36 SNSENKFLDES
-47 IKFENKTVFEKGWYD
+47 IKFENKTIFEKGWYD

-71 DEKLLVQYM
+71 DEKLFVQNI
-80 PNNTISKTFYK
+80 PDTKLSTRFYK

-103 SNYTGCKMNIEKVFN
+103 SKFVGCKINVEKILN
-118 EIKKEV
+118 EIKNQVHK
-124 YRDSKNNEE
+124 DSKNNEGL
-133 FFFEFFLSKFQSKKT
+133 FFEFFLLKFQSKET
-148 KNLKFFKNFPMISDN
+148 KNLKFFKTFPMIN
-163 QIELLKN
+163 NNKIKLLKN
-170 NLENQQKFNELAK
+170 NLEKNKFYEIAKKISNLLQQEEM
-183 RIACL
+183 
-188 FKKEE
+188 KEE
-193 IKEDNQNNISK
+193 NQNNISK
-204 NTNQKSKSPNKEKKR
+204 KTTQKSKSLTKDKKK
-219 IPVNKERKE
+219 IPLNKERK
-228 RKKDIQDLENLN
+228 KQTKDPQNPKNSN
-240 QSKENNRIEVA
+240 QSEENNKIEVL
-251 NKYKIFTKEF
+251 NKYKIFTREF
-261 DVAKNAQKLVNS
+261 DVAKNAEKLVESN
-273 DELNDLRKKFDEECK
+273 ELNDLRKKFDEECK

-302 KLLLAFDSTAW
+302 KLLLAFDTTAW

-328 AFIANNNNS
+328 AFIANNDNS

-344 KNIEKNTIVSLLMDN
+344 KNVEKNTIVSLLMDN

-404 KKKWEGLE
+404 KKKWESLD
-412 RPSKPGRLNDLL
+412 RPNKPGRLNDLL

-429 DADAAWSLSKKNLGL
+429 DADASWSVAKKNIGL
-444 ILKDGL
+444 ILKEGL

-489 TLSVNIPGILENH
+489 TLSVNNPNILENH
-502 LREVVSEIE
+502 LKEVVTEIE
-511 QEGKINLVA
+511 QEGRINLVA
-520 IGIGHDVSKY
+520 IGIGHDVSRY

-549 NLAKNLR
+549 NLAENLG

>member
-1 MFWER
+1 M
-6 DRVTFYENE
+6 TFYENE
-15 NAAKIISRNKI
+15 NTAKIISKNKI
-26 KLAIKEKEFV
+26 KLIIKDKDLI
-36 SNARNKFLDEF
+36 SNSENKFLDESL
-47 IKFENKTVFEKGWYD
+47 KFEKKTIFEKGWYD

-71 DEKLLVQYM
+71 DERLFVQNIPDTKL
-80 PNNTISKTFYK
+80 SKIFYK
-91 ILLEARS
+91 LLLEARS

-103 SNYTGCKMNIEKVFN
+103 SKFAGCKINVEKIFN
-118 EIKKEV
+118 EIKNQIHK
-124 YRDSKNNEE
+124 DSKNNEE
-133 FFFEFFLSKFQSKKT
+133 LFFEFFLLKFQSKEN
-148 KNLKFFKNFPMISDN
+148 KNLKFFKKFPMIN
-163 QIELLKN
+163 NNKIKLLKN
-170 NLENQQKFNELAK
+170 NLEKNKFYEIAKKISNLFQQ
-183 RIACL
+183 
-188 FKKEE
+188 EE
-193 IKEDNQNNISK
+193 IKEENQNNISK
-204 NTNQKSKSPNKEKKR
+204 NTTQKSKSLTKEKKKV
-219 IPVNKERKE
+219 PLNKERK
-228 RKKDIQDLENLN
+228 KKTKESQNLENSN
-240 QSKENNRIEVA
+240 QPNENNKIEVL
-251 NKYKIFTKEF
+251 NKYKIFTREY
-261 DVAKNAQKLVNS
+261 DIAKNAERLVKSN
-273 DELNDLRKKFDEECK
+273 ELNDLRKKFDEECK

-344 KNIEKNTIVSLLMDN
+344 KNVEKNTIVSLLMDN

-404 KKKWEGLE
+404 KKKWESLD
-412 RPSKPGRLNDLL
+412 RPNKPGRLNDLL

-429 DADAAWSLSKKNLGL
+429 DADASWSVAKKNIGL
-444 ILKDGL
+444 ILKEGL

-460 IWASSRLKRRNEKK
+460 IWASNRLKRRNEKK

-489 TLSVNIPGILENH
+489 TLSVNNPNILENH
-502 LREVVSEIE
+502 LKEVVTEIE
-511 QEGKINLVA
+511 QEGKIKLVA
-520 IGIGHDVSKY
+520 IGIGHDVSRY

>member
-1 MFWER
+1 M
-6 DRVTFYENE
+6 TIYENE

-26 KLAIKEKEFV
+26 KLAVKEKEFI

-71 DEKLLVQYM
+71 DEKLLFQYM
-80 PNNTISKTFYK
+80 PDNTISKTFYK
-91 ILLEARS
+91 ILLETRS

-103 SNYTGCKMNIEKVFN
+103 SNFTGCKMNIESVFN

-124 YRDSKNNEE
+124 YKDSKNNEE

-148 KNLKFFKNFPMISDN
+148 KNSKFFKNFPMISND

-183 RIACL
+183 RIADF

-219 IPVNKERKE
+219 IPLNKERKKK
-228 RKKDIQDLENLN
+228 KKDIQDLENLN
-240 QSKENNRIEVA
+240 QSTENNQIEVS

-261 DVAKNAQKLVNS
+261 DVAKNAKKLVNS
-273 DELNDLRKKFDEECK
+273 NELNDLRKKFDEECK

-404 KKKWEGLE
+404 KKKWEGFE

-444 ILKDGL
+444 VLKDGL

-489 TLSVNIPGILENH
+489 TLSVNSPGILENH

>member
-1 MFWER
+1 M
-6 DRVTFYENE
+6 TFYENE
-15 NAAKIISRNKI
+15 NTAKIISKNKI
-26 KLAIKEKEFV
+26 KLLIKDKDLI
-36 SNARNKFLDEF
+36 SNSENKFLDES
-47 IKFENKTVFEKGWYD
+47 IKFENKTIFEKGWYD

-71 DEKLLVQYM
+71 DEKLFVQNI
-80 PNNTISKTFYK
+80 PDTKLSTRFYK

-103 SNYTGCKMNIEKVFN
+103 SKFVGCKINVEKILN
-118 EIKKEV
+118 EIKNQVHK
-124 YRDSKNNEE
+124 DSKNNEE
-133 FFFEFFLSKFQSKKT
+133 LFFEFFLLKFQSKET
-148 KNLKFFKNFPMISDN
+148 KNLKFFKTFPMIN
-163 QIELLKN
+163 NNKIKLLKN
-170 NLENQQKFNELAK
+170 NLEKNKFYEIAKNISNLLQQEEM
-183 RIACL
+183 
-188 FKKEE
+188 KEE
-193 IKEDNQNNISK
+193 NQNNISK
-204 NTNQKSKSPNKEKKR
+204 KTTQKSKSLTKDKKK
-219 IPVNKERKE
+219 IPLNKERK
-228 RKKDIQDLENLN
+228 KQTKDPQNPKNSN
-240 QSKENNRIEVA
+240 QSEENNKIEVL
-251 NKYKIFTKEF
+251 NKYKIFTREF
-261 DVAKNAQKLVNS
+261 DVAKNAEKLVESN
-273 DELNDLRKKFDEECK
+273 ELNDLRKKFDEECK

-328 AFIANNNNS
+328 AFIANNDNS

-344 KNIEKNTIVSLLMDN
+344 KNVEKNTIVSLLMDN

-404 KKKWEGLE
+404 KKKWESLD
-412 RPSKPGRLNDLL
+412 RPNKPGRLNDLL

-429 DADAAWSLSKKNLGL
+429 DADASWSVAKKNIGL
-444 ILKDGL
+444 ILKEGL

-489 TLSVNIPGILENH
+489 TLSVNNPNILENH
-502 LREVVSEIE
+502 LKEVVTEIE
-511 QEGKINLVA
+511 QEGRINLVA
-520 IGIGHDVSKY
+520 IGIGHDVSRY

-549 NLAKNLR
+549 NLAENLG

>member
-1 MFWER
+1 M
-6 DRVTFYENE
+6 TFYENE
-15 NAAKIISRNKI
+15 NTAKIISKNKI
-26 KLAIKEKEFV
+26 KLLIKDKDLI
-36 SNARNKFLDEF
+36 SNSENKFLDES
-47 IKFENKTVFEKGWYD
+47 IKFENKTIFEKGWYD

-71 DEKLLVQYM
+71 DEKLFVQNI
-80 PNNTISKTFYK
+80 PDTKLSTRFYK

-103 SNYTGCKMNIEKVFN
+103 SKFVGCKINVEKILN
-118 EIKKEV
+118 EIKNQFYK
-124 YRDSKNNEE
+124 DSKNNEGL
-133 FFFEFFLSKFQSKKT
+133 FFEFFLLKFQSKET
-148 KNLKFFKNFPMISDN
+148 KNLKFFKTFPMIN
-163 QIELLKN
+163 NNKIKLLKN
-170 NLENQQKFNELAK
+170 NLEKNKFYEIAKKISNLLQQEEM
-183 RIACL
+183 
-188 FKKEE
+188 KEE
-193 IKEDNQNNISK
+193 NQNNISK
-204 NTNQKSKSPNKEKKR
+204 KTTQKSKSLTKDKKK
-219 IPVNKERKE
+219 IPLNKERK
-228 RKKDIQDLENLN
+228 KQTKDPQNPKNSN
-240 QSKENNRIEVA
+240 QSEENNKIEVL
-251 NKYKIFTKEF
+251 NKYKIFTREF
-261 DVAKNAQKLVNS
+261 DVAKNAEKLVESN
-273 DELNDLRKKFDEECK
+273 ELNDLRKKFDEECK

-302 KLLLAFDSTAW
+302 KLLLAFDTTAW

-328 AFIANNNNS
+328 AFIANNDNS

-344 KNIEKNTIVSLLMDN
+344 KNVEKNTIVSLLMDN

-404 KKKWEGLE
+404 KKKWESLD
-412 RPSKPGRLNDLL
+412 RPNKPGRLNDLL

-429 DADAAWSLSKKNLGL
+429 DADASWSVAKKNIGL
-444 ILKDGL
+444 ILKEGL

-489 TLSVNIPGILENH
+489 TLSVNNPNILENH
-502 LREVVSEIE
+502 LKEVVTEIE
-511 QEGKINLVA
+511 QEGRINLVA
-520 IGIGHDVSKY
+520 IGIGHDVSRY

-549 NLAKNLR
+549 NLAENLG